1 MLSTS
6 ALRSLAL
13 RALFHEADALHAF
26 LRACRVTVCT
36 RRLGVTVVGTLGL
49 SRAVTIGAALTAMA
63 LVRAIAGMGVAL
75 PGAMPGTVTITVRVV
90 TARRLRLWVA
100 TALRALTVAA

>member
-36 RRLGVTVVGTLGL
+36 RRLGVTVAGTLGL
-49 SRAVTIGAALTAMA
+49 SRAVTIGAALTVMA

-75 PGAMPGTVTITVRVV
+75 PGTVTITVRVV

-100 TALRALTVAA
+100 TALRALTVAAPVIA